1 MKIIKRGEIPEHRI
15 LALKHECLQCKTI
28 FRLEAGDDYQINDN
42 DFRVVIISI
51 CPICGS
57 SVSTPLVRKPVFA
70 GQPPEPEIR
79 AHAS

>member
-15 LALKHECLQCKTI
+15 LALKHECTQCKTI

-42 DFRVVIISI
+42 DFKVVVISI

-57 SVSTPLVRKPVFA
+57 SVTTPLVRKPVVA
-70 GQPPEPEIR
+70 ARPAAPASH
-79 AHAS
+79 AHDS